1 MPVINTTMQG
11 AALTVDASGGVPS
24 TATYSGGLALR
35 SDGALYTAPIGG
47 NTYDPRTLV
56 IGDSHLQMGWAN
68 NADNLGRF
76 TVNGGVATMQW
87 SGSHNI
93 APGNKFTLID
103 PTNAATLDTC
113 AMSYAELTALTV
125 PDNNTVTV
133 SATVNG
139 LTMPNGTAFHSM
151 ECLGSTSG
159 NTLTVSSVVSGTIA
173 IGQRLIG
180 AGFTAAKITAGSGLS
195 WTFNGPPQTVGPI
208 TFYGS
213 QFWLAIPSQNQRDSS
228 FLHSINGWNGAP
240 FVFTHNFTANGTSS
254 AQHLAALPKVQAQ
267 APKSTYANV
276 VISLGTNPSVAGQGM
291 YQQATLATAIAAA
304 ETEYRNIMAIADAL
318 YSSGTVYIVI
328 PIGGSTGSSNTA
340 NFTRAVGYLRRKFLQ
355 TRRPYRLRFFDLFGL
370 SVDGSD
376 ASGLM
381 AANYTPAS
389 GNNHLSTFGNY
400 RIAKQQTEW
409 DSRLGWDTANRYAW
423 KPISYLDDNTNAV
436 TSWAASTSYTVG
448 AVRMN
453 NYTVYQCVAITGAG
467 TSASSGGPTGDGT
480 ASIDNQVTW
489 SSLGPAAVNLV
500 QNGLMQGT
508 GGTNSAA
515 FAGATT
521 TVPTG
526 WALQSATNVTLA
538 SCATAGNS
546 AITVKPTGTD
556 STPGFGWDLSIA
568 YTAAVG
574 VVTCYQNCPLMLR
587 GGSWYQARMTVTGKT
602 ALNTVLAAVALRCQP
617 TFTGIGTFNVSAMTA
632 GNNTSTIPLDTTD
645 SYEVVTAPFFVP
657 ASLGTSSNNQI
668 YIEIQSNGTAGTV
681 NLQLSNI
688 AYYPVRD
695 PAAIPA

>member
-1 MPVINTTMQG
+1 MQG

-47 NTYDPRTLV
+47 NTYDPRTLL
-56 IGDSHLQMGWAN
+56 IGDSHLQMGWTN
-68 NADNLGRF
+68 NSGSLSAF
-76 TVNGGVATMQW
+76 TVSAGVA
-87 SGSHNI
+87 SLSISNHNI
-93 APGNKFTLID
+93 AQGNKFTLID
-103 PTNAATLDTC
+103 TANSATLDTC
-113 AMSYAELTALTV
+113 VMSYAEITALTV
-125 PDNNTVTV
+125 PTNGTLTA
-133 SATVNG
+133 SATVAG
-139 LTMPNGTAFHSM
+139 VTMAD
-151 ECLGSTSG
+151 GSYTSG
-159 NTLTVSSVVSGTIA
+159 RT
-173 IGQRLIG
+173 
-180 AGFTAAKITAGSGLS
+180 
-195 WTFNGPPQTVGPI
+195 
-208 TFYGS
+208 
-213 QFWLAIPSQNQRDSS
+213 WLAIPWQHQRDST
-228 FLHSINGWNGAP
+228 FLHSINCWNGAP
-240 FVFTHNFTANGTSS
+240 FVFTHIFTANGTSS
-254 AQHLAALPKVQAQ
+254 AQHLAALPKLQRQ

-291 YQQATLATAIAAA
+291 FQQATLATAIAAA
-304 ETEYRNIMAIADAL
+304 ETEYNNIMAIADAL
-318 YSSGTVYIVI
+318 YSNGTVYIAI
-328 PIGGSTGSSNTA
+328 PIGGTTGTTNTA
-340 NFTRAVGYLRRKFLQ
+340 NFTRAVSYLRRKFLQ

-376 ASGLM
+376 ANGLM
-381 AANYTPAS
+381 VANYQPAS
-389 GNNHLSTFGNY
+389 ANNHLSTFGNY
-400 RIAKQQTEW
+400 RIAKQQTAW

-423 KPISYLDDNTNAV
+423 KPMSYLDDNTNAV

-480 ASIDNQVTW
+480 AIIDNQVTW
-489 SSLGPAAVNLV
+489 SSLGPAAVNLAA
-500 QNGLMQGT
+500 NGLMQGT

-526 WALQSATNVTLA
+526 WTLLSATNVTLA

-556 STPGFGWDLSIA
+556 STPGFGWDLSIE
-568 YTAAVG
+568 YTAADG
-574 VVTCYQNCPLMLR
+574 VVTCYQNCPLLAR

-602 ALNTVLAAVALRCQP
+602 ALNTVLKAVVLRIQP
-617 TFTGIGTFNVSAMTA
+617 TFTGTGTFVAQAMAT
-632 GNNTSTIPLDTTD
+632 GNNTTTIPLDTTD

-657 ASLGTSSNNQI
+657 TSLSVSTDNQI
-668 YIEIQSNGTAGTV
+668 YIEIRSAGAGTV